1 MLILY
6 GRKSGMPR
14 LVWNA
19 ASQILM
25 FFGYI
30 ALAMALPGSL
40 YIGSIL
46 VGICYGVRLTI
57 TPAAASELFGL
68 KYYGLLYNILILN
81 LPIGSFL
88 FSGLIAG
95 YLYDIEA
102 TSVPGGGNTCTGA
115 HCFML
120 VYVIMA
126 FACVLGCGL
135 DLFLAFRT
143 KNVYSKIH
151 IERNL
156 VNSQVQH

>member
-1 MLILY
+1 
-6 GRKSGMPR
+6 MPR
-14 LVWNA
+14 LVWNG

-25 FFGYI
+25 ALGYI
-30 ALAMALPGSL
+30 AMAMALPGSL
-40 YIGSIL
+40 YIGSML

-95 YLYDIEA
+95 YLYDVEA
-102 TSVPGGGNTCTGA
+102 TSVPGGGNTCIGA

-120 VYVIMA
+120 VHVIMA
-126 FACVLGCGL
+126 LASVLGFGL
-135 DLFLAFRT
+135 DLLLAVRT
-143 KNVYSKIH
+143 NKIYSKICL
-151 IERNL
+151 ERSL
-156 VNSQVQH
+156 VN

>member
-1 MLILY
+1 
-6 GRKSGMPR
+6 MPR

-19 ASQILM
+19 AAQVLM
-25 FFGYI
+25 AVGYI

-40 YIGSIL
+40 YIGSML

-81 LPIGSFL
+81 LPIGSFI

-102 TSVPGGGNTCTGA
+102 TGVPGGGNTCIGA

-120 VYVIMA
+120 VYLIMA

-135 DLFLAFRT
+135 DLLLSVRT
-143 KNVYSKIH
+143 KKIYSKIH

-156 VNSQVQH
+156 VNQTLR

>member
-1 MLILY
+1 
-6 GRKSGMPR
+6 MPR

-25 FFGYI
+25 TMGYI

-40 YIGSIL
+40 YIGSML

-95 YLYDIEA
+95 YLYDLEA
-102 TSVPGGGNTCTGA
+102 TIVPGGGNTCIGV
-115 HCFML
+115 HCYGL
-120 VYVIMA
+120 VYVTMA
-126 FACVLGCGL
+126 FASVLGCGL
-135 DLFLAFRT
+135 DLLLAART
-143 KNVYSKIH
+143 KKIYYKIH
-151 IERNL
+151 QERSL
-156 VNSQVQH
+156 ANSIQ